1 MLDIY
6 FEGKTVFEVARSR
19 KGGRDGWE
27 KTFKEGATTTKKTH
41 SWFQKNSC
49 CLCYPWL
56 ISSREAKLIPS
67 PSPKYCGLTESTQGT
82 QSIPIRINPFPA
94 VTAQCLNSLSPLPF
108 LTLLFF
114 PFLFF
119 FSLRNCPTNTPG
131 LDWQTQLLC
140 IKLVIPQRRGE
151 EDEPVSPFFPLLT
164 VLFNHKTSFF
174 NCYCLFPLF
183 LLLISVIAM
192 LSSLHISFIL
202 PLTSLSKAWDQT
214 KTTFLIW
221 IFILAAML
229 WLSHTCTLLCHSFWG
244 SDLSL
249 FLTQTRRKVSTQ
261 LVDVTPFL

>member
-1 MLDIY
+1 MRENLQ
-6 FEGKTVFEVARSR
+6 
-19 KGGRDGWE
+19 GGDDS
-27 KTFKEGATTTKKTH
+27 KKDPLLI
-41 SWFQKNSC
+41 SKQKNSC

-56 ISSREAKLIPS
+56 ISTREAKLIPS
-67 PSPKYCGLTESTQGT
+67 QSLKYCGLTESTQGT
-82 QSIPIRINPFPA
+82 QSIPMRINPFPA
-94 VTAQCLNSLSPLPF
+94 VTVSILSLSLLPF
-108 LTLLFF
+108 ITLLFF
-114 PFLFF
+114 SLPFF

-151 EDEPVSPFFPLLT
+151 EDKPVSPFFPPLT
-164 VLFNHKTSFF
+164 VLFKQKTSFF

-183 LLLISVIAM
+183 LLLISVVAM

-202 PLTSLSKAWDQT
+202 PLYSLSKAWDQT
-214 KTTFLIW
+214 KTTFLIF

-249 FLTQTRRKVSTQ
+249 FLTQTRQKVSTQ